1 MDTDAKGQ
9 LGGMDAS
16 EEVRKRF
23 AGSSKAGRCAACGKT
38 NEEIMR
44 EQDEAVKA
52 SGSEGEKG
60 QETVPEELR
69 LAYRD
74 DLGKDGKAKTE
85 TSTSVAAPATPVV
98 PTVAPATS
106 TSTTTV
112 TRPASGPA
120 PVPPATAAVVAQQ
133 QQQRRPQ
140 QDDGIPA
147 WIDKAIYG
155 VIGAILFLLWKKY
168 LL

>member
-16 EEVRKRF
+16 EEVRRRF
-23 AGSSKAGRCAACGKT
+23 AGHSKAGRCAACGKS

-44 EQDEAVKA
+44 EQDEAVRA
-52 SGSEGEKG
+52 GGGEGEKG
-60 QETVPEELR
+60 QDTVPEELR

-74 DLGKDGKAKTE
+74 DLGKDGKAKADTPQN
-85 TSTSVAAPATPVV
+85 SAPPA
-98 PTVAPATS
+98 VAPTM
-106 TSTTTV
+106 TTE

-120 PVPPATAAVVAQQ
+120 PVPPATAAVIAQQ

-140 QDDGIPA
+140 QEDGIPA

>member
-23 AGSSKAGRCAACGKT
+23 AGQSKAGKCAACGKS

-44 EQDEAVKA
+44 EQDEAVRA
-52 SGSEGEKG
+52 SGGEGGKG

-74 DLGKDGKAKTE
+74 DLGKDGKAKVD
-85 TSTSVAAPATPVV
+85 TSQSSAAPAPAVV
-98 PTVAPATS
+98 PA
-106 TSTTTV
+106 TTTE

-120 PVPPATAAVVAQQ
+120 PVPPATTAVVAQQ
-133 QQQRRPQ
+133 QQRQRPR